1 MINIKELPLV
11 DVILHENLKKIV
23 FDSHPKKI
31 NIRTDNF
38 NFETLYIPSKNSNEL
53 LILLSSG
60 GRTVSDTRFD
70 RWSIYGYSGANVLC
84 VEDPMYKLYR
94 LTTGWYFGTK
104 DYSAVNELKYIAEKV
119 MTDLNIENCN
129 VCTIGSSCGGFAAV
143 KLANLIGGCNCI
155 AMNPQL
161 VISNWGKPAIRMAK
175 VVEVELEQ
183 DPLNRNDLT
192 YINEDKDTKYFLMC
206 NTNHRRDWRTQI
218 KVLFDKVSPVKV
230 ADNLFARNNITL
242 YLSSNRYTRP
252 HTNVINSFGLVLLN
266 KLLKQSNSDK
276 YDAIQS
282 LMNTQEK
289 EWLFADNYL
298 QQTSWNEFMINACFA
313 NYFLTPIFENN
324 KIRLKSLRKTL
335 KIIVKKII

>member
-1 MINIKELPLV
+1 
-11 DVILHENLKKIV
+11 
-23 FDSHPKKI
+23 
-31 NIRTDNF
+31 
-38 NFETLYIPSKNSNEL
+38 
-53 LILLSSG
+53 
-60 GRTVSDTRFD
+60 
-70 RWSIYGYSGANVLC
+70 
-84 VEDPMYKLYR
+84 
-94 LTTGWYFGTK
+94 
-104 DYSAVNELKYIAEKV
+104 
-119 MTDLNIENCN
+119 
-129 VCTIGSSCGGFAAV
+129 
-143 KLANLIGGCNCI
+143 
-155 AMNPQL
+155 MNPQL

-206 NTNHRRDWRTQI
+206 NTNHRRDWQTQI

-335 KIIVKKII
+335 KIIVKKNNLNTKFIVIISFITVSACKSFILFFDRNNFKQIPNFDLIKDNRIKVELNNEAKEKLMNIFEVVTSFLREKEKSKNINFGDPSSNMFNKK